1 MHRSETKVV
10 TQVHFQPLKPSIQ
23 CGHTSKVH
31 SLFKDLVFPGPN
43 HCAHSFSD
51 LLFLVHPTIAP
62 PHDSF
67 ISPWSRPLQNSQKTS
82 FGWFRPPRMRTE
94 ILVKMYKKSEST
106 DR

>member
-1 MHRSETKVV
+1 MNTAPENMSTFQERTNAQIV

-51 LLFLVHPTIAP
+51 QLFLVHTTIPPTP
-62 PHDSF
+62 
-67 ISPWSRPLQNSQKTS
+67 
-82 FGWFRPPRMRTE
+82 
-94 ILVKMYKKSEST
+94 
-106 DR
+106 

>member
-1 MHRSETKVV
+1 MHRSEAKIV
-10 TQVHFQPLKPSIQ
+10 TQVHLQSLKPSTH

-51 LLFLVHPTIAP
+51 PLFPVHPTTPP
-62 PHDSF
+62 PHDSLE
-67 ISPWSRPLQNSQKTS
+67 SRPLQNSQKTS
-82 FGWFRPPRMRTE
+82 FGCFCLPCMRTE